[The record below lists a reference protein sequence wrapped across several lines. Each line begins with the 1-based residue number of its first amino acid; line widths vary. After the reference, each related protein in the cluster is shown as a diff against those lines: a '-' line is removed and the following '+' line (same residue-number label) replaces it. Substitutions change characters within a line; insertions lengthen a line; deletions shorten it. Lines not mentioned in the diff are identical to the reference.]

1 MSMMI
6 MMEVCISRILQG
18 WPKRELVKNTFRGI
32 RASLAHSGKT
42 EGADSSQTVSA
53 KQVLD
58 KQKAQAAANLPQL
71 KLTLY
76 VRWGVI
82 ERLDLHRTRKRL
94 VVCYMPTEVS
104 GEIQF
109 SDCLFSTC
117 TEIYRSMNIHSLRL
131 PDTAMYD
138 NFQITK
144 CAKEKKMCKRDPIV
158 SRLQKSPIRQIMNS
172 SKKLVMVEMENTL
185 I

>member
-1 MSMMI
+1 

-58 KQKAQAAANLPQL
+58 KQKVQAAANLPQL

-131 PDTAMYD
+131 PDTQKNWSQHKGYNKDSGSAID
-138 NFQITK
+138 NK
-144 CAKEKKMCKRDPIV
+144 HA
-158 SRLQKSPIRQIMNS
+158 
-172 SKKLVMVEMENTL
+172 
-185 I
+185 

>member
-1 MSMMI
+1 MLSLSDVKSVKNPLDDGYYSLLMGDSGDKLKKKKKKRRCRKFLMSMMI

-58 KQKAQAAANLPQL
+58 KQKVQAAANLPQL

-131 PDTAMYD
+131 PDTRK
-138 NFQITK
+138 N
-144 CAKEKKMCKRDPIV
+144 
-158 SRLQKSPIRQIMNS
+158 
-172 SKKLVMVEMENTL
+172 
-185 I
+185 